1 MKSLFL
7 STLLL
12 AGLPAAAS
20 TPPDTTAT
28 ALAPAKATPPR
39 AARRPERPWYRPRHL
54 ALQTGGGLGMVAA
67 GAGYEF
73 SKNRLET
80 DVLIGYVPKRF
91 AGSTLS
97 LASLKFLY
105 SPFRL
110 PVGAKIQVL
119 PLTVGA
125 YFSYT
130 HGTLNDE
137 LKGQYSS
144 DYYWFSTD
152 TRYGPLLGSRVTF
165 LAPTIAATGQPRKIS
180 VYYELGSN
188 DLYLASYLN
197 NRNGGLGFGQLLTLA
212 LGLKAD
218 F

>member
-1 MKSLFL
+1 MKTLL
-7 STLLL
+7 SALLL
-12 AGLPAAAS
+12 AGLRAAAH

-28 ALAPAKATPPR
+28 GPTRPVPR
-39 AARRPERPWYRPRHL
+39 RAGRAGHSWYRPTHL

-73 SKNRLET
+73 AKNHLEA
-80 DVLIGYVPKRF
+80 DALLGYVPRYY
-91 AGSTLS
+91 AGSPLS
-97 LASLKFLY
+97 LAALKFLY

-110 PVGAKIQVL
+110 PVGEKFQVV
-119 PLTVGA
+119 PLTLGA

-137 LKGQYSS
+137 LKGQYAG

-165 LAPTIAATGQPRKIS
+165 LAPAVAAIRQPRKIS
-180 VYYELGSN
+180 LYYELGSN

-197 NRNGGLGFGQLLTLA
+197 NRNGGLGIGQLLTLA

>member
-1 MKSLFL
+1 MKKLL
-7 STLLL
+7 LPVLLL
-12 AGLPAAAS
+12 ASAAAHAA
-20 TPPDTTAT
+20 TPPDTAAT
-28 ALAPAKATPPR
+28 KPAAGT
-39 AARRPERPWYRPRHL
+39 RPERPWYRPKHL

-80 DVLIGYVPKRF
+80 DILIGYVPKYY

-97 LASLKFLY
+97 LASLKFMY

-110 PVGAKIQVL
+110 PLGEKFQLIPV
-119 PLTVGA
+119 TVGA

-137 LKGQYSS
+137 LKGQYSA

-152 TRYGPLLGSRVTF
+152 TRYGPLLGSRITF
-165 LAPTIAATGQPRKIS
+165 LAPPVAATGQPRKIS
-180 VYYELGSN
+180 LYYELGSN
-188 DLYLASYLN
+188 DLYVASYLT
-197 NRNGGLGFGQLLTLA
+197 NRNGGLGIGQLLTLA
-212 LGLKAD
+212 LGVKAD

>member
-1 MKSLFL
+1 MKK
-7 STLLL
+7 LLL
-12 AGLPAAAS
+12 PALLLTGLRAAAS
-20 TPPDTTAT
+20 TPPDTAGTAPVKP
-28 ALAPAKATPPR
+28 APS
-39 AARRPERPWYRPRHL
+39 AARRAQHPWYRPTHL

-73 SKNRLET
+73 SKTHLET
-80 DVLIGYVPKRF
+80 DILIGYVPKHY

-105 SPFRL
+105 SPFHL
-110 PVGAKIQVL
+110 PVGEKFQVV

-130 HGTLNDE
+130 HGTINDE

-165 LAPTIAATGQPRKIS
+165 LAPPVAATGQPRKVS

-212 LGLKAD
+212 LGIKAD